1 MLCRA
6 GPGKAC
12 SFPLRQNLTDRSH
25 RVMANERDIVEYV
38 GVKSLLTWLTL
49 CHRLFLFMEPIG
61 LYFAWLLGD
70 AGTTPVWITHVSW
83 VRRPREPEYMDQR
96 EF

>member
-1 MLCRA
+1 MYEQFEGNRRWVLAGRA
-6 GPGKAC
+6 
-12 SFPLRQNLTDRSH
+12 S
-25 RVMANERDIVEYV
+25 
-38 GVKSLLTWLTL
+38 KSLLTWLTL

-70 AGTTPVWITHVSW
+70 AGTTSVWITHVSW
-83 VRRPREPEYMDQR
+83 VRRPREPEYMAQR